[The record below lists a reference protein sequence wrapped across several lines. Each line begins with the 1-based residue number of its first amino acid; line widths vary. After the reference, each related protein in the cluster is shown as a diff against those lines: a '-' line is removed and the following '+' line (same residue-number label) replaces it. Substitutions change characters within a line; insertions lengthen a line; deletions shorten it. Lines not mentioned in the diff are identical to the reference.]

1 MSIGD
6 TASFRPLEQSRRH
19 FENSAR
25 TEAIESGIQKNRK
38 KFVKKG
44 EYLDLGREF
53 AMATRPSQRFGVA
66 VDTIASTQ
74 ARDETRELP
83 GIRG

>member
-1 MSIGD
+1 MD
-6 TASFRPLEQSRRH
+6 L
-19 FENSAR
+19 
-25 TEAIESGIQKNRK
+25 EAIESGIQENRK

-44 EYLDLGREF
+44 EDLYLGRKF

-74 ARDETRELP
+74 ARDETRGLP